1 MSEVAIR
8 AVGLTKRFG
17 RHCALDALDLEVASG
32 QVFGFLGPNGAGK
45 TTTIR
50 LLLDLLRP
58 TSGHAEI
65 LGTDCRTAATRL
77 HARVGHLPGEFA
89 LWPTL
94 TGRETLDHLAA
105 LRGLRDTRRRDEL
118 VERFAVELERPV
130 RHLSRG
136 NRQKLGLVQAF
147 MHAPDVLLLDEPTS
161 GLDPL
166 VQHEFHKL
174 LAETVAAGRT
184 VFLSSHVL
192 SEVQHTAS
200 QVAVIREG
208 RLVTISSVDELMA
221 RAPHRFELRLAHDV
235 EPTRFV
241 GLPGT
246 SQVTVD
252 GRIVRGI
259 VTGSAD
265 ALVKAAAHEQVE
277 TFTSREPELE
287 EVFLALYDGAARGAD
302 GAA

>member
-1 MSEVAIR
+1 VSDVAIR
-8 AVGLTKRFG
+8 TEGLTKRFG
-17 RHCALDALDLEVASG
+17 KHVALDALDLDIERG

-58 TSGHAEI
+58 TQGRAEI
-65 LGTDCRTAATRL
+65 HGMDCRGGATEL
-77 HARVGHLPGEFA
+77 HRRIGHLPGEFA

-105 LRGLRDTRRRDEL
+105 LRGLDSTTRRDEL
-118 VERFAVELERPV
+118 VERFGVELDRPV

-136 NRQKLGLVQAF
+136 NRQKIGLVQAF
-147 MHAPDVLLLDEPTS
+147 MHSPDVVLLDEPTS

-166 VQHEFHKL
+166 VQHEFHTL
-174 LAETVAAGRT
+174 VEESVAKGCT

-200 QVAVIREG
+200 RVGVIRAG
-208 RLVTISSVDELMA
+208 RLVTVSTVDELMA
-221 RAPHRFELRLAHDV
+221 RAPHRFELRLAEAAD
-235 EPTRFV
+235 PARFAS
-241 GLPGT
+241 LPGT
-246 SQVTVD
+246 SAVTVD

-265 ALVKAAAHEQVE
+265 ALVKAAAHEHVE

-287 EVFLALYDGAARGAD
+287 EVFLSLYDDAPTAHHDAA
-302 GAA
+302 